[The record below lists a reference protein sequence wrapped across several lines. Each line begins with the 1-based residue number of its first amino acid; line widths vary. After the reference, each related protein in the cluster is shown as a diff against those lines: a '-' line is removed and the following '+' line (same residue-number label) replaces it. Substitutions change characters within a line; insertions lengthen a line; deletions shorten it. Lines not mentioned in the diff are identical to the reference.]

1 MRACFLVA
9 LLGLYLD
16 HVFQLRGAPF
26 WTAGLSHWLD
36 PNFIN
41 VLLEHWYVSL
51 RDGGSPASPPMYY
64 PVQKTLAYSHG
75 LILYVPFY
83 APLRVLL
90 HPFQAYNWT
99 VLLVVAVGIVSLYV
113 LLRRLGLSLVE
124 SAIVT
129 ALFVTS
135 RNVMNGSTLEWT
147 QRLSV
152 FLIPPIL
159 LVLLVSFRT
168 RNTRTGLVLAGLAGC
183 LSTLMY
189 VQDFYTAHLA
199 LFFVIAACLGFGFV
213 VGAPRAMNAV
223 GRFGRGQTRA
233 GLLALTIALLGAA
246 WTWYVWD
253 SGGGRVRLLGVELRS
268 RDWRRPAVV
277 AGAATLVFLWS
288 NRKALASI
296 RLPRPQPWRM
306 AVALGAAAGAVVF
319 LWIYAGAYIERR
331 GFPEEHLLG
340 QLFVRHPS
348 AWSGPLEALRG
359 LKGYETLRPFGFV
372 AIAALI
378 VWMPRAGAAR
388 RVRLYALWAVGISV
402 FVLLVP
408 LRLPEFSVW
417 RSFVE
422 PLPGFGAI
430 RDPKRI
436 IYLYEL
442 AVALAAAGLLASLKP
457 GSVPRGALTL
467 LAVCVIAAADHLEVF
482 GYHRRIAVHDRWV
495 AAPIAVD
502 PSCRS
507 FYIKG
512 ASAAYMARSDHMWSL
527 YNIDAVFVALDI
539 GIPTLNGYSAWFP
552 DGWNL
557 LNPQEGAYA
566 GEVKA
571 WIDRNGLTHVCEL
584 DIDARTMSPRD

>member
-1 MRACFLVA
+1 M
-9 LLGLYLD
+9 GLYLG
-16 HVFQLRGAPF
+16 HVFQVAGVPF

-51 RDGGSPASPPMYY
+51 RDGGSPASPPMYF

-75 LILYVPFY
+75 LILYVPLY
-83 APLRVLL
+83 VPLRIFL

-99 VLLVVAVGIVSLYV
+99 VLLTVALGMASLYV
-113 LLRRLGLSLVE
+113 LLRKLGLSLVE

-135 RNVMNGSTLEWT
+135 RNVMNGSTSEWA
-147 QRLSV
+147 QRVSV

-159 LVLLVSFRT
+159 LLLLVSIRM
-168 RNTRTGLVLAGLAGC
+168 RHPRARLVLAGVAGC

-199 LFFVIAACLGFGFV
+199 LFFAIGAGVAFSFVGGGPERVKDATVRLG
-213 VGAPRAMNAV
+213 RA
-223 GRFGRGQTRA
+223 QTRA
-233 GLLALTIALLGAA
+233 ALLALAIAVVAAA

-277 AGAATLVFLWS
+277 SGAALLVFLWS
-288 NRKALASI
+288 NRRAFGSI
-296 RLPRPQPWRM
+296 RLPRPDPWRV

-319 LWIYAGAYIERR
+319 LGIYAGAYLERR

-340 QLFVRHPS
+340 QLFVRYPS
-348 AWSGPLEALRG
+348 GWSGPLDVLRG
-359 LKGYETLRPFGFV
+359 LRGYETLRPFGLV
-372 AIAALI
+372 AIGAL
-378 VWMPRAGAAR
+378 VAWMPRVGASR
-388 RVRLYALWAVGISV
+388 RVRLYALWALGISLL
-402 FVLLVP
+402 VLLVP

-417 RSFVE
+417 RLFLE
-422 PLPGFGAI
+422 PLPGFGVI

-442 AVALAAAGLLASLKP
+442 AVALAAAGFLTSLKP
-457 GSVPRGALTL
+457 GSVTRGVLIL
-467 LAVCVIAAADHLEVF
+467 LAVCVIAAAGHLEVF

-502 PSCRS
+502 RSCRS

-512 ASAAYMARSDHMWSL
+512 ASAAYMSRSDHMWSL

-552 DGWNL
+552 ESWNL
-557 LNPQEGAYA
+557 LNPQEAAYA

-571 WIDRNGLTHVCEL
+571 WIDRNRLTNVCEL
-584 DIDARTMSPRD
+584 DIDARTMTPRY